1 MSNSRES
8 GNSNVEPEGLQY
20 SGERVSR
27 LPRYIQPYA
36 ALPFSVLILCLGS
49 FINRAGSFAMLFL
62 TIYVSRH
69 LNYGVTFATTCFG
82 VFGVGSVIS
91 SVLGGQLA
99 DRFGRKPIMLFAL
112 FGGASCLILMSS
124 VQSAGG
130 ILTLMFLFALTME
143 MYRPA
148 ASAMIGDLV
157 NTDQRPFAFG
167 LMYIAFNLG
176 FAVAAP
182 VGGFLAERS
191 FRWLFLGDA
200 FTTASYAIMIVVLIR
215 ETLPGKAS
223 TAETADGNPIEHH
236 ISWSHAIVHILN
248 DKTFLLFSVAA
259 LLTSVVFMQGFSTLP
274 IHLGDQ
280 GFSESQIGWLL
291 SSNGILIVVL
301 QIPLTHL
308 LSFANRVIVIL
319 IGEVLIAI
327 GFGLTSIAYIG
338 PLVLMTIVIWT
349 IGEVVQAAFKQSM
362 VADLAPVEMRGRY
375 MGVFALSHAIGMT
388 CGVPFGGW
396 VLENFGANVLWP
408 GCFLC
413 AILASCLYAVIYRRT
428 VPLSMDDGVTADLSC
443 ASDDG

>member
-1 MSNSRES
+1 MSSSHES
-8 GNSNVEPEGLQY
+8 ENANAEPETHPTAEKDG
-20 SGERVSR
+20 SR
-27 LPRYIQPYA
+27 LPGFVQPYA

-82 VFGVGSVIS
+82 VFGAGSVIS
-91 SVLGGQLA
+91 SLLGGHLA

-112 FGGASCLILMSS
+112 FGGAGSLIFMSF
-124 VQSAGG
+124 VQSRNG
-130 ILTLMFLFALTME
+130 ILSVMFLFAFTME

-157 NTDQRPFAFG
+157 NTRQRPFAFG

-200 FTTASYAIMIVVLIR
+200 FTTASYAMMIVVLIR
-215 ETLPGKAS
+215 ETLPTQDSGRA
-223 TAETADGNPIEHH
+223 ARDADGQY
-236 ISWSHAIVHILN
+236 ISWRNAISHIRR
-248 DKTFLLFSVAA
+248 DKTFLLFSAAA

-274 IHLGDQ
+274 IHLGDL
-280 GFSESQIGWLL
+280 GFTESQIGWLL
-291 SSNGILIVVL
+291 SANGILIVVL

-319 IGEVLIAI
+319 IGEVLIAV
-327 GFGLTSIAYIG
+327 GFGLTSVADIG

-396 VLENFGANVLWP
+396 VLENLGANVLWP

-413 AILASCLYAVIYRRT
+413 AILASCLYAAIYRRT
-428 VPLSMDDGVTADLSC
+428 LPRALEERLTADLSC
-443 ASDDG
+443 AADKR